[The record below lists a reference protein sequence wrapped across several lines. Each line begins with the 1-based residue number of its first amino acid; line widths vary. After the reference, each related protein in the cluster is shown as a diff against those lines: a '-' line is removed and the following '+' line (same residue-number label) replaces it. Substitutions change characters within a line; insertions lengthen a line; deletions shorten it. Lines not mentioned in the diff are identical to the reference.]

1 MIHLSTKSDYAIK
14 ALVRLALADGS
25 APVTARDIVAFTGV
39 PPKFLEQVMH
49 DLRQAGL
56 VESQRGKGGGYVIA
70 RDPAS
75 VSFADVIDLIDG
87 RRADPLVRPLGSP
100 SSNGGKGRMR
110 GGDQAES
117 PGRPGMARSA
127 GVHARHPRL
136 GDHRRRR
143 RPGRRGPHVLH
154 LTGEEQT

>member
-1 MIHLSTKSDYAIK
+1 VIHLSTKSEYAIK
-14 ALVRLALADGS
+14 ALVRLALADGR

-70 RDPAS
+70 RDPAT

-87 RRADPLVRPLGSP
+87 RRADPITGPAGSP
-100 SSNGGKGRMR
+100 GSNGGKGRMR

-117 PGRPGMARSA
+117 LVAPVWREVRECTRAILGSATIADAAARA
-127 GVHARHPRL
+127 AAAPMYYI
-136 GDHRRRR
+136 
-143 RPGRRGPHVLH
+143 
-154 LTGEEQT
+154 

>member
-1 MIHLSTKSDYAIK
+1 MIHLSTKSEYAIK

-70 RDPAS
+70 RDPAT

-87 RRADPLVRPLGSP
+87 RRADSLSGRAGSP

-110 GGDQAES
+110 GGDQADGLVAPVWREVRECTRAILGS
-117 PGRPGMARSA
+117 ATIADAAARA
-127 GVHARHPRL
+127 AEAPMYYI
-136 GDHRRRR
+136 
-143 RPGRRGPHVLH
+143 
-154 LTGEEQT
+154 

>member
-1 MIHLSTKSDYAIK
+1 MIHLSTKSEYAIK

-25 APVTARDIVAFTGV
+25 APVTAREIVAFTGV

-70 RDPAS
+70 RDPSA
-75 VSFADVIDLIDG
+75 VSFADVIDLIEG
-87 RRADPLVRPLGSP
+87 RRADPLVGPVRAPG
-100 SSNGGKGRMR
+100 SNGGKGRMR

-117 PGRPGMARSA
+117 LVAPVWREVRECTRAILGSATIADAAARA
-127 GVHARHPRL
+127 VEAPMYYI
-136 GDHRRRR
+136 
-143 RPGRRGPHVLH
+143 
-154 LTGEEQT
+154 

>member
-14 ALVRLALADGS
+14 ALVRLALADGTS
-25 APVTARDIVAFTGV
+25 PVSARDIVAFTGI

-75 VSFADVIDLIDG
+75 LSFADVIDLIDG
-87 RRADPLVRPLGSP
+87 RRADPLRGRAGSP
-100 SSNGGKGRMR
+100 GSNGGKGRMH
-110 GGDQAES
+110 GGDQADALVAPVWREVRECTRAILGS
-117 PGRPGMARSA
+117 ATIADAAARA
-127 GVHARHPRL
+127 AEAPMYYI
-136 GDHRRRR
+136 
-143 RPGRRGPHVLH
+143 
-154 LTGEEQT
+154 

>member
-1 MIHLSTKSDYAIK
+1 VIHLSTRSEYAIK

-25 APVTARDIVAFTGV
+25 APVTARDIVDFAGV

-56 VESQRGKGGGYVIA
+56 VASQRGKGGGYVIA

-87 RRADPLVRPLGSP
+87 RRAGSLAGRADSP
-100 SSNGGKGRMR
+100 GSNGGKGRMR
-110 GGDQAES
+110 GGDQAEALVAPVWHEVRECTRAILGS
-117 PGRPGMARSA
+117 ATIADAAARA
-127 GVHARHPRL
+127 AETPMYYI
-136 GDHRRRR
+136 
-143 RPGRRGPHVLH
+143 
-154 LTGEEQT
+154 